1 MSGWDGGA
9 AAMRK
14 NEDVADALLGKTG
27 RGGSRFGSFCAEVRM
42 ARHGG
47 DPGAVTACS
56 VALNL
61 LARFLAHVQY
71 RGPSEPLRCL
81 HRSQRRR
88 IERNGC
94 RRADASLVI
103 GDEKPAPG
111 SEAIYVGSSGW
122 SSYLS
127 TEGPCA
133 WGPDASGNAM
143 GAMMSG
149 ALAAGEVFKRLFPD
163 AGPEIV
169 PHMEYDL
176 ATHGAAKRQ
185 PVLAPRVPPVVDL
198 GRTALVG
205 CGAIGQAVCLALAQF
220 LLSGHVTLIDHDRVD
235 ASNLQRYVLASEE
248 AVGAPKAGLLGS
260 YLAQGSPLLG
270 CHAVPAT
277 FEAFA
282 DHYGSRI
289 KYDTVV
295 VCVDN
300 VATRVNVQGMLPR
313 VVWNGWTDVS
323 RHSLRYGASRHVI
336 GGRYA
341 CIGCYYHPE
350 GPEPTAE
357 DMDAAM
363 TGLPAPRIQRLLSNG
378 AVCTPDLAR
387 EVSERSGVSLD
398 RLKPN
403 IGKPFREILHGRCGV
418 FALKTG
424 EEAVTAPAP
433 HQPMLAGL
441 LVASQLVLSRCRSPR
456 GDTLRIRSASSFDA
470 MRVPRPGCLFK
481 VAKVGRCFCADADYV
496 DAYRAKWRRSP
507 KGAAGGGRAAGVK
520 RRGRRGRAAG
530 GRGRPQGGGGRAK
543 GRRGR
548 AAGGRGR
555 PQGGG
560 A

>member
-14 NEDVADALLGKTG
+14 NEEAADALLGKAG
-27 RGGSRFGSFCAEVRM
+27 RGGAGGSRFGSLCAEVRM
-42 ARHGG
+42 ARRGG
-47 DPGAVTACS
+47 DPGAAVACS
-56 VALNL
+56 VALDL
-61 LARFLAHVQY
+61 LARFLARVQY
-71 RGPSEPLRCL
+71 RGPPELLRYLCTP
-81 HRSQRRR
+81 QRRH
-88 IERNGC
+88 IEGNGLK
-94 RRADASLVI
+94 RADVSLVI

-127 TEGPCA
+127 TERPCA

-169 PHMEYDL
+169 PHIEHDL

-198 GRTALVG
+198 KRTALVG
-205 CGAIGQAVCLALAQF
+205 CGAIGQAICLALAQF
-220 LLSGHVTLIDHDRVD
+220 PLSGHVTLIDHDRVD

-248 AVGAPKAGLLGS
+248 MVGAPKAVLLGN
-260 YLAQGSPLLG
+260 YLAQNSPLLRRQ
-270 CHAVPAT
+270 AVPDT

-282 DHYGSRI
+282 SHYGSRI
-289 KYDTVV
+289 RYDTVV

-300 VATRVNVQGMLPR
+300 VGTRVNVQGMLPR

-336 GGRYA
+336 GGKYA

-357 DMDAAM
+357 DMGAAM
-363 TGLPAPRIQRLLSNG
+363 TGLPAPRIRRLLSDG
-378 AVCTPDLAR
+378 AICTPDLAQ
-387 EVSERSGVSLD
+387 EVSEKSGVALD
-398 RLKPN
+398 MLAPN
-403 IGKPFREILHGRCGV
+403 IGRPFREILHGRCGV

-424 EEAVTAPAP
+424 EGAVTAPAP

-441 LVASQLVLSRCRSPR
+441 LVASQLVLSRCRAPQ
-456 GDTLRIRSASSFDA
+456 GEILRVKSASSFDA
-470 MRVPRPGCLFK
+470 MRVPRAGCLFK
-481 VAKVGRCFCADADYV
+481 VAKVGRCFCADRDYI
-496 DAYRAKWRRSP
+496 DAYRAKWPRVP
-507 KGAAGGGRAAGVK
+507 KGAGGGRRAA
-520 RRGRRGRAAG
+520 RGRRKGRLGRTAG
-530 GRGRPQGGGGRAK
+530 GRGRPQGGGGRT
-543 GRRGR
+543 
-548 AAGGRGR
+548 
-555 PQGGG
+555 
-560 A
+560 